1 MAYCM
6 LTQWYPV
13 LPHWPLVTVLRR
25 LGATPRHSHP
35 ILTSK
40 RSTHSARLDE
50 PTPRI
55 QILQTCEPSRPSKPA
70 TKAPPPTP
78 WPKQQRRSKSAL
90 SRRGNKPRN
99 TIWCVWIDFPTRSA
113 NPSPSAQ
120 PRCAYC
126 SPADGNISTCLGA
139 PVEPALPCNAPVPAS
154 RLHTHFFMPPD
165 HTQHARF
172 HARGLCTSLPV
183 ALLLV
188 CSGHVCGCYARS
200 RRVGGAGVCRVQRVR
215 GRWCDAM
222 RCDAC
227 MQGKVSSVCY
237 RSVRGGE

>member
-1 MAYCM
+1 MAYYT

-13 LPHWPLVTVLRR
+13 LPHCPLGTVLRR
-25 LGATPRHSHP
+25 LGTTPRHSHP
-35 ILTSK
+35 TLTSK

-50 PTPRI
+50 PTPRVW
-55 QILQTCEPSRPSKPA
+55 ILQTCAPSRPSMPA
-70 TKAPPPTP
+70 TKASPPPPTP
-78 WPKQQRRSKSAL
+78 WPKQHRRSTSAL
-90 SRRGNKPRN
+90 SRRGIKPRN
-99 TIWCVWIDFPTRSA
+99 TIWCVWTGFPTRSA

-126 SPADGNISTCLGA
+126 SAADGNISTCLRA
-139 PVEPALPCNAPVPAS
+139 PVEAGTALQRTRRSGAAS
-154 RLHTHFFMPPD
+154 RLHTHFFMPPE

-183 ALLLV
+183 AQLLV

-222 RCDAC
+222 RCVYA
-227 MQGKVSSVCY
+227 G
-237 RSVRGGE
+237 